1 MEKILTTVV
10 TIALTCTMGFAHEAK
25 SAFTPFADSRTVTYT
40 NTCSGYVDTDHDGF
54 CDNCNTHHANSDYI
68 CPGYAD
74 IDNDGICDNC
84 NIHHSGSDYTCP
96 GYTDIDNDGICDNCS
111 SHHSGSGSVCSGYVD
126 ADNDGFCDNHAHGEY
141 CPYTPSATPDNS
153 GAATQNYS
161 GGHHRNSGHH
171 GRGHH

>member
-25 SAFTPFADSRTVTYT
+25 SAFIPSAESRAVSYE
-40 NTCSGYVDTDHDGF
+40 NT
-54 CDNCNTHHANSDYI
+54 
-68 CPGYAD
+68 CPGYVD

-84 NIHHSGSDYTCP
+84 NIHHSGSGYTCS
-96 GYTDIDNDGICDNCS
+96 GYADIDNDGICDNCS

-126 ADNDGFCDNHAHGEY
+126 ADNDGFCDNHTHGEY
-141 CPYTPSATPDNS
+141 CPYTPSATPDDS
-153 GAATQNYS
+153 GAATQSYS